1 MKSFLSPAW
10 PPRGGVTC
18 VWTPEVRTAG
28 VERWP
33 ARAGGGVF
41 STTGLQSPR
50 RQDAAGGGRPAAPQ
64 ARLWASK
71 LLRFLERV
79 VALAR
84 LPALTSAAPL
94 AHSDRTLQAGG
105 APKLE
110 LHPPRRTPA
119 PWRGSRGR
127 PRALCASQEAEKA
140 RGRVGLCL
148 CVSPRGFAQRQ
159 VRRGDAQ
166 LAEEGE
172 VCAEAHGCRHS
183 GYVCVCGRSTRLWV
197 AEGGCEC
204 LAVCGFV
211 DVAAFVCLQALLG
224 MSACTFTRVCV
235 CHVPPQ
241 TCSEARGCI
250 LVARG
255 GPGEQTS
262 CRHHH
267 SPFLFLFFFYPFL
280 SIDRHV

>member
-127 PRALCASQEAEKA
+127 PRALCASQEAERA

-172 VCAEAHGCRHS
+172 VCAEAHRCRHS
-183 GYVCVCGRSTRLWV
+183 GYVCVCVAGRRACGWQRVDASAWLCAGLWMLLHLCV
-197 AEGGCEC
+197 YRHYLGC
-204 LAVCGFV
+204 LHARS
-211 DVAAFVCLQALLG
+211 L
-224 MSACTFTRVCV
+224 VCV
-235 CHVPPQ
+235 CVTSHLRPAQKQEDAFWWHVEAPGSRPP
-241 TCSEARGCI
+241 
-250 LVARG
+250 VA
-255 GPGEQTS
+255 TTT
-262 CRHHH
+262 H
-267 SPFLFLFFFYPFL
+267 LFSFSFFFIHF
-280 SIDRHV
+280 

>member
-1 MKSFLSPAW
+1 MKSFLSPGW

-18 VWTPEVRTAG
+18 VWTPKVRTAG

-33 ARAGGGVF
+33 AWAGGGVF

-64 ARLWASK
+64 ARLWASE
-71 LLRFLERV
+71 LLRLLEGV

-84 LPALTSAAPL
+84 LQALTPAAAL
-94 AHSDRTLQAGG
+94 AHSNWTLQDPWDPQ

-119 PWRGSRGR
+119 PRRGSHGR
-127 PRALCASQEAEKA
+127 PRVLCASQEAEKA
-140 RGRVGLCL
+140 RGCVGLCL

-159 VRRGDAQ
+159 VRQGDAQ

-183 GYVCVCGRSTRLWV
+183 GYARVCGRSTRLWV
-197 AEGGCEC
+197 ASVWLCAGLWMLVHLCVYRHYLGC
-204 LAVCGFV
+204 LHARS
-211 DVAAFVCLQALLG
+211 L
-224 MSACTFTRVCV
+224 VCV
-235 CHVPPQ
+235 SRPTSDLFRSKRMHSGGMWRPRGADLLSPPPL
-241 TCSEARGCI
+241 TFS
-250 LVARG
+250 L
-255 GPGEQTS
+255 S
-262 CRHHH
+262 
-267 SPFLFLFFFYPFL
+267 FLFYPFL

>member
-1 MKSFLSPAW
+1 MKSFLSPGW

-18 VWTPEVRTAG
+18 VWTPKVRTAG

-33 ARAGGGVF
+33 AWAGGGVF

-64 ARLWASK
+64 TRLWASE
-71 LLRFLERV
+71 LLRLLEGV

-84 LPALTSAAPL
+84 LPALTPAAAL
-94 AHSDRTLQAGG
+94 AHSNWTLQDPWDPQ

-110 LHPPRRTPA
+110 LHLPRRTPA
-119 PWRGSRGR
+119 PRRGSHGR
-127 PRALCASQEAEKA
+127 PRVLCASQEAEKA
-140 RGRVGLCL
+140 QGCVGLCL

-183 GYVCVCGRSTRLWV
+183 GYACVCGRSTRLWV
-197 AEGGCEC
+197 AEGGEC

-211 DVAAFVCLQALLG
+211 DVGAFVCLQALLG

-235 CHVPPQ
+235 TSHLRPVQKQEDAFWWHVEAPGSRPP
-241 TCSEARGCI
+241 
-250 LVARG
+250 VA
-255 GPGEQTS
+255 TTT
-262 CRHHH
+262 H
-267 SPFLFLFFFYPFL
+267 LFSLFSFL
-280 SIDRHV
+280 SIFKY

>member
-79 VALAR
+79 VAPAR
-84 LPALTSAAPL
+84 LPASTSAAPL
-94 AHSDRTLQAGG
+94 AHSDRTLQARG

-127 PRALCASQEAEKA
+127 PRALCASQEAERA

-172 VCAEAHGCRHS
+172 VCAEAHRCRHS
-183 GYVCVCGRSTRLWV
+183 GYVCVCV
-197 AEGGCEC
+197 AG
-204 LAVCGFV
+204 
-211 DVAAFVCLQALLG
+211 
-224 MSACTFTRVCV
+224 
-235 CHVPPQ
+235 
-241 TCSEARGCI
+241 
-250 LVARG
+250 
-255 GPGEQTS
+255 
-262 CRHHH
+262 
-267 SPFLFLFFFYPFL
+267 
-280 SIDRHV
+280 